1 MPLASA
7 PRLWLDGAD
16 RLHHRIGADEISND
30 LAGWIADDLVALGLI
45 PPGGFERTFVDV
57 VLSVD
62 ADQDAAWTAFY
73 RNTLDALARG
83 GDPGGTN
90 AGMAPVYARAVE
102 LAAGPD
108 VVELGCCFG
117 FLALQLVAA
126 GRRVTAIDLL
136 PSAARLLASMVAR
149 LRPTRSGHPPLVAI
163 AGDAAAAPLA
173 TASADTVF
181 AVHLLEHLPP
191 AAGDTV
197 LAEMLRIARQRVV
210 VAVPFE
216 DEPNPT
222 WGHVRTFNQ
231 RTLDALGAAT
241 GRPYTVDEHHGG
253 WLIVDL

>member
-1 MPLASA
+1 MPLAPA

-16 RLHHRIGADEISND
+16 RLHHRIGAGEISND
-30 LAGWIADDLVALGLI
+30 LAGWIADDLVAPGLI
-45 PPGGFERTFVDV
+45 PPGAFERMFVDV

-90 AGMAPVYARAVE
+90 AGMAPVHARAVE

-126 GRRVTAIDLL
+126 VRRVTAIDLL
-136 PSAARLLASMVAR
+136 PGASRLLASMAAR
-149 LRPTRSGHPPLVAI
+149 LQPMQTRRPQLVAI
-163 AGDAAAAPLA
+163 AGDATAAPLA

-191 AAGDTV
+191 DAGDLV

-222 WGHVRTFNQ
+222 WGHVRTFDL
-231 RTLDALGAAT
+231 RTLDALGTAT
-241 GRPYTVDEHHGG
+241 GRPYTVEEHHGG
-253 WLIVDL
+253 WLVIDM